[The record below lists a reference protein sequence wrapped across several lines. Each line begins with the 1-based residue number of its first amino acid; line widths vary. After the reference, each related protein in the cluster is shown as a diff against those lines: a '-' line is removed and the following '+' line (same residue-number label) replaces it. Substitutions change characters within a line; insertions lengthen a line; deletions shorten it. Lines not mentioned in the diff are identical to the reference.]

1 MPIPDPDCWELIFL
15 ELNYD
20 QGTLFNVMLVN
31 RALFYIAGSILF
43 KQTQSFEKVSAKFDR
58 MPSLHLCIDRLSKLQ
73 TLLLRPCHA
82 ILGQEQIQQAI
93 AFIQDHQSRFP
104 GLLKTVEFDPP
115 GAHWD
120 VFVDLQLQLD
130 WTSAR
135 DNIIDAARDN
145 MFPPAAIQ
153 RHDVDPDNTHNPDGI
168 MVTEFISED
177 SHLKICSDVDQQ
189 PYHPPCPSKIRTLVL
204 DRLQELKVTN
214 YWGRI
219 SNERRRCTRTL
230 TYLLPNTEEKNAV
243 APDETLSDE
252 QRPRPVWKMHIEYHN
267 LSICPEYLSDM
278 YPNLQTL
285 ILNSNSNEVL
295 NLWQAP
301 RNLRIL
307 RAHDAY
313 AKSLDP
319 RSLQH
324 LVFLEELELLDNQEP
339 DDPFDDVQFLAD
351 LFDGEPFPDDSI
363 PRIDSTGWHLPRL
376 RICKL
381 GGYVASQIQGHILR
395 IAPGLQELEF
405 NGGLE
410 KEWYTGGLNYVKRPR
425 RKRKWH
431 RYSGRHSYS
440 RRWNH
445 FDTYNTVLNLDMRT
459 FWHQLSSSPQLESQ
473 PLTGY
478 QQQDGISPGALR
490 TFPCLT
496 RLTFKGTR
504 LPEHRDRTLFEQL
517 FGAFVPGSPSFL
529 PRGHN
534 RHRVMFPNL
543 EHLELHDMQREDE
556 VRRVV
561 KRMAQWPSM
570 KSVYIKAGYAGSNLV
585 LDLQDMVRFSGVP
598 QGRRAGRAMRAGR
611 KAVFPSRN
619 AARHDDD
626 GEDKGDEVLYHQAV
640 VSYIPPW
647 PLSSLEGNYR
657 MPIKPESLD
666 KVNEDNSA
674 LSRTKARKARNQIV
688 ASRQEV
694 YCCTRKKGTK
704 DRVKKGG
711 EKKQTR
717 KSKNK
722 GK

>member
-58 MPSLHLCIDRLSKLQ
+58 MPSLHLCIDRLSKLE

-153 RHDVDPDNTHNPDGI
+153 RHNVDPDNTHNPDGI
-168 MVTEFISED
+168 M
-177 SHLKICSDVDQQ
+177 
-189 PYHPPCPSKIRTLVL
+189 
-204 DRLQELKVTN
+204 
-214 YWGRI
+214 
-219 SNERRRCTRTL
+219 
-230 TYLLPNTEEKNAV
+230 KNAV

-285 ILNSNSNEVL
+285 ILYSNSNEVL

-324 LVFLEELELLDNQEP
+324 LVFLEELELLDDQEP

-395 IAPGLQELEF
+395 IAPG
-405 NGGLE
+405 
-410 KEWYTGGLNYVKRPR
+410 
-425 RKRKWH
+425 
-431 RYSGRHSYS
+431 
-440 RRWNH
+440 
-445 FDTYNTVLNLDMRT
+445 
-459 FWHQLSSSPQLESQ
+459 
-473 PLTGY
+473 
-478 QQQDGISPGALR
+478 
-490 TFPCLT
+490 
-496 RLTFKGTR
+496 
-504 LPEHRDRTLFEQL
+504 
-517 FGAFVPGSPSFL
+517 
-529 PRGHN
+529 
-534 RHRVMFPNL
+534 
-543 EHLELHDMQREDE
+543 
-556 VRRVV
+556 
-561 KRMAQWPSM
+561 
-570 KSVYIKAGYAGSNLV
+570 
-585 LDLQDMVRFSGVP
+585 
-598 QGRRAGRAMRAGR
+598 
-611 KAVFPSRN
+611 
-619 AARHDDD
+619 
-626 GEDKGDEVLYHQAV
+626 
-640 VSYIPPW
+640 
-647 PLSSLEGNYR
+647 
-657 MPIKPESLD
+657 
-666 KVNEDNSA
+666 
-674 LSRTKARKARNQIV
+674 
-688 ASRQEV
+688 
-694 YCCTRKKGTK
+694 
-704 DRVKKGG
+704 
-711 EKKQTR
+711 
-717 KSKNK
+717 
-722 GK
+722 